1 MKTSYK
7 PRKRTIFH
15 YSLSWLIPLI
25 MSIFF
30 FFLLNINHDASIRN
44 LYVLFSFIVIFPSF
58 FLFIINLI
66 SDYNTIFIIDD
77 KNLIKISKKKKIV
90 IAKNNIQSITRT
102 SSSFEDSYSGYGTL
116 YFLGGS
122 FYYYKIIDQQ
132 FGNSIRVSCLM
143 IDDFAFKEFDVI
155 EDQNWFPL

>member
-1 MKTSYK
+1 
-7 PRKRTIFH
+7 
-15 YSLSWLIPLI
+15 
-25 MSIFF
+25 
-30 FFLLNINHDASIRN
+30 
-44 LYVLFSFIVIFPSF
+44 VLFSFIVIFPSF

>member
-1 MKTSYK
+1 MDNPNY
-7 PRKRTIFH
+7 IFNN
-15 YSLSWLIPLI
+15 
-25 MSIFF
+25 
-30 FFLLNINHDASIRN
+30 FFLLIPEIRDNIRFRN
-44 LYVLFSFIVIFPSF
+44 LYLIFSFIVIFPSF

-66 SDYNTIFIIDD
+66 SDYNTSFIIDE
-77 KNLIKISKKKKIV
+77 KNLIKICKKKKIV

-102 SSSFEDSYSGYGTL
+102 SSSFEDSSSGYGTL

-143 IDDFAFKEFDVI
+143 IDVFAFKEFDII
-155 EDQNWFPL
+155 EEKNWFPL